1 MFKAYEHDFMSVLT
15 HVYDCTDFSERK
27 RGGTRIDLGAVQV
40 NVLAAIQPAYLA
52 ELIPEIAWEQGF
64 MSRVIMVYSG
74 ERIFKDLF
82 AERSGTQLQ
91 DLTKRLSQIAQLYGE
106 FTFTDEAVELLRTNH
121 RTDWPPKP
129 AHPKLDPYTRRRT
142 THILKLCMVA
152 SASENSELIIDAPHV
167 LRAIDWLHTAETQ
180 MPEVFKSMAA
190 SGKHTA
196 IMRELISWMR
206 EQYILRNKNIPEG
219 EVILFL
225 SERMEA
231 FRVQVTLDNM
241 VKAGALIPIGAKNK
255 MAYRPYGM
263 QVRQNKDENPRE
275 T

>member
-1 MFKAYEHDFMSVLT
+1 MKGITDSSGTETHHIASLDLTRASFADELSEARRDMVVLGSGKESPTQQFYSLAILHEEAGVMFKAYEHDFMSVLT

-129 AHPKLDPYTRRRT
+129 CLLYT
-142 THILKLCMVA
+142 
-152 SASENSELIIDAPHV
+152 SPS
-167 LRAIDWLHTAETQ
+167 
-180 MPEVFKSMAA
+180 
-190 SGKHTA
+190 
-196 IMRELISWMR
+196 
-206 EQYILRNKNIPEG
+206 
-219 EVILFL
+219 
-225 SERMEA
+225 
-231 FRVQVTLDNM
+231 
-241 VKAGALIPIGAKNK
+241 
-255 MAYRPYGM
+255 
-263 QVRQNKDENPRE
+263 PRDS
-275 T
+275 